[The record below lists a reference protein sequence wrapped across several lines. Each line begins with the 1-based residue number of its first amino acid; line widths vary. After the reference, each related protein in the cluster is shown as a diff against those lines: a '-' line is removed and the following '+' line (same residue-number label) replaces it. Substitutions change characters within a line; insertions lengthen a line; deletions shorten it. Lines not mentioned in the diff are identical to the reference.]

1 MHCNTPDTENLENVV
16 PSVARLFCS
25 WGPPAFEPSMDP
37 NVTPLSADRR
47 VGGVA
52 AARRAV
58 PLELIVARSSE
69 LSVPRP
75 VSPDRRV
82 GGKPCKVAKEP
93 RPESALRRVGG
104 PRCDEPDDD
113 DCDARFVGERLICDP
128 QPVSW
133 WPPAPWPPRLPLK
146 WRRTGESTDTAAAV
160 DLCGNQKFTAR
171 SC

>member
-1 MHCNTPDTENLENVV
+1 M
-16 PSVARLFCS
+16 
-25 WGPPAFEPSMDP
+25 
-37 NVTPLSADRR
+37 
-47 VGGVA
+47 
-52 AARRAV
+52 
-58 PLELIVARSSE
+58 ARSSE

-82 GGKPCKVAKEP
+82 GGNVAKEP

-160 DLCGNQKFTAR
+160 DLCGNQNFTAR
-171 SC
+171 SSAPNNLKCGDEKMGRSRGLEPDSRSSRLVA

>member
-25 WGPPAFEPSMDP
+25 WGPGFEPSIEP

-82 GGKPCKVAKEP
+82 GGNVAKEP

-133 WPPAPWPPRLPLK
+133 WPPAPWPPRLPRK

-160 DLCGNQKFTAR
+160 DLCGNQNFTAR